1 MDLFNFILENISVT
15 GNLILMIPFLVL
27 ILCGLGLPLPEDI
40 VLIFSGF
47 IIYNGYG
54 SLWAGITLG
63 YLGIII
69 GDSIIYFLGKKSGT
83 KILKN
88 KFFSKLLTKERI
100 KKAKQF
106 TKEHGKKTI
115 FIGRFLPGL
124 RAALFF
130 SCGLLKFKYRTF
142 FIIDSLAAILSAP
155 IFVLLG
161 YFFGDK
167 IDYLIQIVK
176 RVDRIV
182 IIILICVMLFLY
194 LLKKYHN
201 KQSKSSSENNFEK

>member
-1 MDLFNFILENISVT
+1 MDLFNLLLANISIT
-15 GNLILMIPFLVL
+15 GNLILLIPFLVL

-54 SLWAGITLG
+54 SLWAGIALG

-69 GDSIIYFLGKKSGT
+69 GDSIIYFLGKKSGI

-88 KFFSKLLTKERI
+88 KFFSKFLTKERI

-124 RAALFF
+124 RTALFF

-155 IFVLLG
+155 IFVILG
-161 YFFGDK
+161 YLFGDK
-167 IDYLIQIVK
+167 IDYLIHMVKQI
-176 RVDRIV
+176 DRIV
-182 IIILICVMLFLY
+182 IIILICVVFFIY
-194 LLKKYHN
+194 LLKKFYN
-201 KQSKSSSENNFEK
+201 KQSKLSGNDNFKK